1 MNFQEEIR
9 KINRKIERLDRCKAN
24 CGDVNSY
31 KVYTALLNQSGTDA
45 PIATVLQNT
54 LNVNVEYI
62 YNDVGDYIA
71 VFDKPLFNSPNEYV
85 LITGNSLD
93 TVIEAFTVFY
103 DALQIHSYD
112 GGALTDNV
120 IGNLFAPRNPCIL
133 EIRQYI

>member
-1 MNFQEEIR
+1 MNFQSE
-9 KINRKIERLDRCKAN
+9 INRLKGKVDYLQRCKAN